1 MSHAISVYCP
11 TCFAVPG
18 ELCRAKYVVHG
29 HNEVTPVI
37 CPTHRPRLV
46 DSQKASSD
54 YLFARLLCAVALST
68 LEQHKR

>member
-1 MSHAISVYCP
+1 MSPTISVYCP

-18 ELCRAKYVVHG
+18 ELCRTKYVVHG

-37 CPTHRPRLV
+37 CRTHHLRVV
-46 DSQKASSD
+46 DGQKASSD

-68 LEQHKR
+68 LEQNKR